1 MKIKE
6 IESLFDFELES
17 QDYED
22 DSIQVLSSTN
32 LKPLDIFEK
41 VTDNKSKDIYE
52 VTPRLMKCCLMKKL

>member
-22 DSIQVLSSTN
+22 DSIQVLASTN
-32 LKPLDIFEK
+32 
-41 VTDNKSKDIYE
+41 
-52 VTPRLMKCCLMKKL
+52 